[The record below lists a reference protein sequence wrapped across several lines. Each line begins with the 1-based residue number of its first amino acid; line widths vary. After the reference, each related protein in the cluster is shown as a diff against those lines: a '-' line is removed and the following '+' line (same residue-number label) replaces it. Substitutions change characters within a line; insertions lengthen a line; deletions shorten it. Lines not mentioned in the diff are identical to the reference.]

1 MHNNDPR
8 YVENTFSLEEIS
20 FDEAAEL
27 AYFGAKILHPQSLIP
42 AKNNNIPVLL
52 KNTFDPYK
60 KGTLIKNNTKTSGVS
75 SIAAKDKITA
85 IKIKSYRM
93 LLAYGFLKRVFEV
106 FEVYKTPIDMITTS
120 EVAVS
125 LTIDNNQ
132 FIKEIV
138 EDLQKFG
145 AVEVETNLSIV
156 CVAGDFSE
164 KKEGLS
170 ARVFNALKHIPI
182 RMISYGGSN
191 YNISLLVKTA
201 DKINALNSL
210 NTALFKKQL
219 SEIDVD

>member
-1 MHNNDPR
+1 
-8 YVENTFSLEEIS
+8 
-20 FDEAAEL
+20 
-27 AYFGAKILHPQSLIP
+27 
-42 AKNNNIPVLL
+42 
-52 KNTFDPYK
+52 
-60 KGTLIKNNTKTSGVS
+60 
-75 SIAAKDKITA
+75 
-85 IKIKSYRM
+85 
-93 LLAYGFLKRVFEV
+93 LAYGFLKRVFEV